1 MKALLR
7 AAGALFALLAGCRC
21 STEPA
26 PSASPPASVSASSVS
41 QAPKRQRAVGLTP
54 LAAPSALTPLAVIGF
69 DDAIAALPLG
79 STDSRPIVIVLGD
92 RGADARTTCERWR
105 AFAGYGFILCPSGK
119 QDGEPHPSEMDANGD
134 PSTGRA
140 RELRAALG
148 ALRKRFGE
156 HVSPGPV
163 VLAGVGRG
171 ARVAIQLA
179 RQEPSYF
186 ARLVLVGDGAR
197 DWSSGVATIYARGG
211 GQRVLFACGDSNC
224 AHDADGATVLSER
237 AGLSSRRTGDA
248 FDAGAD
254 AAAPG
259 APAPVIER
267 AVGSGFPWLVEA
279 DASWR
284 PPAPPP

>member
-26 PSASPPASVSASSVS
+26 PPASPPASVSASAAS

-54 LAAPSALTPLAVIGF
+54 LAASAAVTSLAVTGF
-69 DDAIAALPLG
+69 DDAIVALPVG
-79 STDSRPIVIVLGD
+79 STDSRPILIVLGD
-92 RGADARTTCERWR
+92 RGADARATCERWR
-105 AFAGYGFILCPSGK
+105 AFADYGFILCPSGN
-119 QDGEPHPSEMDANGD
+119 QDGESHPSKEGAAGD
-134 PSTGRA
+134 PIPARA

-156 HVSPGPV
+156 HVSPSSV
-163 VLAGVGRG
+163 VLAGIGRG

-186 ARLVLVGDGAR
+186 ARLVLAGDGAR
-197 DWSSGVATIYARGG
+197 DWSSGVATIYAQGG

-237 AGLSSRRTGDA
+237 AGLSSRRVGDA

-254 AAAPG
+254 ATAPG
-259 APAPVIER
+259 APAPDIAR
-267 AVGSGFPWLVEA
+267 AVGSGFAWLVES
-279 DASWR
+279 DSSWR